1 MTFNETSLSD
11 FKTCNNGS
19 SGQATSA
26 SKYLRCQLIL
36 AKIFKLMQHP
46 TVICHTTLTSPQ

>member
-11 FKTCNNGS
+11 VKTCNNGS

-26 SKYLRCQLIL
+26 SKYWRCQLSKDFQTNATPCSHL
-36 AKIFKLMQHP
+36 P
-46 TVICHTTLTSPQ
+46 